1 MSLFTRS
8 RKIDAFVSTVW
19 FSAFPG
25 RFVDACRWIMR
36 VGPVFVEGK
45 DQGTVVVLS
54 RKSMSLITPDFK
66 LN

>member
-1 MSLFTRS
+1 MSLFFVYSVKKDWCFSVS
-8 RKIDAFVSTVW
+8 RLSTVW

-54 RKSMSLITPDFK
+54 RKSLS
-66 LN
+66 